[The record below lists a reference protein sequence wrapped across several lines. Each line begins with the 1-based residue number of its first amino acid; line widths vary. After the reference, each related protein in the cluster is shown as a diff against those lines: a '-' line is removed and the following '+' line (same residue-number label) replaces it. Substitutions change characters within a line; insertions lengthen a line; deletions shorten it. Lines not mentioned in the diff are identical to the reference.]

1 MRRICK
7 TSITQGANRL
17 TLNGDVPSMAYEV
30 LRLKR
35 DGKIGYI
42 TLNRPERLNALNN
55 QLVDEIHV
63 ALDELGEDDDIG
75 AIIITGEGRGFCSGA
90 DQSGRYGPKASSS
103 IPLPRP
109 PRTK

>member
-1 MRRICK
+1 
-7 TSITQGANRL
+7 
-17 TLNGDVPSMAYEV
+17 MAYEV